1 MKLATLLA
9 AAALLATNPLYIGD
23 TSSRSRHQDQD
34 VQNLQKLARRANE
47 PPVTPV
53 VPGSVAPDFSYQTP
67 DGKWRHLSDL
77 LAQGPALMLV
87 GTRDAQLTSLE
98 KERARLLDLGV
109 VPVAVLDGNAR
120 TVRAAVRR
128 LGLHFTVIADPR
140 AVIAAQFN
148 ALEPGTGA
156 PLPCWF
162 VIDRERR
169 VCALDRTGLPEAGY
183 DEIARDAL
191 AIPAPGVS
199 LPATK

>member
-23 TSSRSRHQDQD
+23 TSSRSRHQEQD

-53 VPGSVAPDFSYQTP
+53 VPGSIAPDFSYQTS
-67 DGKWRHLSDL
+67 DGKWHHLRDL
-77 LAQGPALMLV
+77 LAHGPVLMIV
-87 GTRDAQLTSLE
+87 GARDPQLTALE
-98 KERARLLDLGV
+98 KERERLLELGV
-109 VPVAVLDGNAR
+109 VPVAVFDGNAR
-120 TVRAAVRR
+120 TVRGAIRR
-128 LGLHFTVIADPR
+128 LGVRFTVIADAR
-140 AVIAAQFN
+140 TVIAGQFN
-148 ALEPGTGA
+148 ALEAGTGA

-169 VCALDRTGLPEAGY
+169 VCALDRTGLPERGY
-183 DEIARDAL
+183 VEIARDAL